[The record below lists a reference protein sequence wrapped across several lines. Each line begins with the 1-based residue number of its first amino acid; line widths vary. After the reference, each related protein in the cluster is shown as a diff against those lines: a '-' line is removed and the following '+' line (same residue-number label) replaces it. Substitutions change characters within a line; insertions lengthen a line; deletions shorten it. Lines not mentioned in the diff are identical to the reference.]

1 MSETETTA
9 TPSERDQ
16 RAAVGSFAGLEGTL
30 GVVVEG
36 RTIASIEVR
45 DGRATLRQ
53 AGAGRPRATMHCRTV
68 ETFHRVVRGD
78 QNLVVAALRGELALH
93 DDAEFA
99 IRVLR
104 ELQAGTPIHSEEKGG

>member
-9 TPSERDQ
+9 ATSQ
-16 RAAVGSFAGLEGTL
+16 GVAVGSFAGLEGSL

-36 RTIASIEVR
+36 RTIASIDIR
-45 DGRATLRQ
+45 DGRATLGP
-53 AGAGRPRATMHCRTV
+53 AGAGRPRATMHCRSV
-68 ETFHRVVRGD
+68 ETFQRVVRGD
-78 QNLVVAALRGELALH
+78 ENLVVAALRGELALH

-104 ELQAGTPIHSEEKGG
+104 ELQAGTPIHSEGKGG